1 MRDANANGP
10 RDAERALLC
19 EHLAGEM
26 GWVQVEATL
35 SGAGMHPQTT
45 TQHKCVMYTELS
57 CTVHPS
63 RDAAGLTAGPSGAS
77 LETWTVG
84 WSAIFYTQFLRTSS
98 TFDAFRIVGGRIES
112 NSVGGAEAI
121 NSVVLL
127 LADAKFRIALY

>member
-35 SGAGMHPQTT
+35 SGGMHPQTT
-45 TQHKCVMYTELS
+45 PQHKCVMYTELS

-63 RDAAGLTAGPSGAS
+63 RDAARLTAGPSGAS

-84 WSAIFYTQFLRTSS
+84 WSAIYTQFLRTSS
-98 TFDAFRIVGGRIES
+98 TLDAFYRVGES